1 MYILFTSPLTMKED
15 RVAIMT
21 QAPEGWNLGLLYL
34 LNHSAFT
41 MNNSFPRG
49 KPLRLNLQKEA
60 KVLRTREKMTH
71 RLNLLWL
78 NDGLWEKGG
87 IKW

>member
-34 LNHSAFT
+34 LNHSALT

-49 KPLRLNLQKEA
+49 KSLRLNLQKE
-60 KVLRTREKMTH
+60 R
-71 RLNLLWL
+71 
-78 NDGLWEKGG
+78 GQSS
-87 IKW
+87 